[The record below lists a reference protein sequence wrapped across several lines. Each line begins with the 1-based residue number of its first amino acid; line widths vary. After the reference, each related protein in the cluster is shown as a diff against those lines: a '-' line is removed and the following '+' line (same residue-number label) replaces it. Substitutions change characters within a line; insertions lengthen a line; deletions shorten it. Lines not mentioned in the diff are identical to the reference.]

1 MKLLSKISS
10 LLPILGLVL
19 MFAITSC
26 GKTEFDNLDDG
37 FSSADDLID
46 DNDNSHSD
54 DDLDDDTVT
63 DDEDDDEDEE
73 EDRK

>member
-1 MKLLSKISS
+1 
-10 LLPILGLVL
+10 

-37 FSSADDLID
+37 FSSADSDKLSNVEYLPLKGEEDDLID